1 MSEIISLHSSEKEEN
16 DKNVLSRVS
25 NRFSSDNRER
35 DPNDVD
41 VQNIRKSRYATSSF
55 IQLRWL
61 IWRNFTDMFKNP
73 FQIRLSIILA
83 IVCFRLIFLI
93 ELFF

>member
-1 MSEIISLHSSEKEEN
+1 MSEIIALHGSQQEEN
-16 DKNVLSRVS
+16 DKDILSQVS
-25 NRFSSDNRER
+25 NQLNSANKER
-35 DPNDVD
+35 DPEDVD

-55 IQLRWL
+55 TQLRWL

-83 IVCFRLIFLI
+83 LVCFRIIYLI